1 MTEQDAG
8 SQVGTPARQRLVRIL
23 TEVLDSGADLGFL
36 VQLDERCL
44 EQLIVAV
51 RMRLEKTA

>member
-1 MTEQDAG
+1 MTEQDVVLQSGIPA
-8 SQVGTPARQRLVRIL
+8 SQKLVGIL
-23 TEVLDSGADLGFL
+23 TKLLDSSADLGFL
-36 VQLDERCL
+36 SQLDERCL

>member
-1 MTEQDAG
+1 MTEQDIVFQSG
-8 SQVGTPARQRLVRIL
+8 VTVRQKLVGIL
-23 TEVLDSGADLGFL
+23 TKLLDSSADLGFL
-36 VQLDERCL
+36 AQLDERCL

>member
-1 MTEQDAG
+1 MTEQDVVLQSG
-8 SQVGTPARQRLVRIL
+8 IPARQKLVGIL
-23 TEVLDSGADLGFL
+23 TKLLDSSADLDFL
-36 VQLDERCL
+36 AQLDERCL

>member
-1 MTEQDAG
+1 MQSGIPA
-8 SQVGTPARQRLVRIL
+8 SQKLVGIL
-23 TEVLDSGADLGFL
+23 TKLLDSSADLGFL
-36 VQLDERCL
+36 SQLDDRCL

>member
-1 MTEQDAG
+1 VTEQDAG
-8 SQVGTPARQRLVRIL
+8 SQGGIPARQKLVGIL
-23 TEVLDSGADLGFL
+23 TKVLDSGADLDFL
-36 VQLDERCL
+36 VQLNERCL